1 MRTIRL
7 LTLVATFFVSGGTSI
22 YLATEPAQAQQV
34 PTLVDSLYPADIVDP
49 EATVNGCGSQGDDG
63 IDVPDSFLG
72 IVSFTPACDWH
83 DQCYGTKGLSQGYC
97 DRGMLAKS
105 LTACGPLGGCSTMA
119 VAYYAG
125 VSVFG
130 GQPYREGQQDA
141 CEREERRRGRGHGDP
156 HINTFDGETVSFQ
169 AAGVFRTVLQGGDT
183 LVQTR
188 TYPVSDHFSVFTG
201 VGIRLD
207 TQIVTIEINP
217 TLKTTAVFVDGM
229 AVTDTHFEVGDGVV
243 SIEALAGTTGSISV
257 WRRGGFQVDVVTYGT
272 SLDVSVH
279 VPESM
284 WGTVSGLFGN
294 ADGNPDND
302 VLDLNGEPF
311 PLVEILG
318 SDFFARFTDRAF
330 NDSLRVEPTNSW
342 FVDSHDYDYHAPDI
356 TKYPLPLPPALAEQY
371 AAALAT
377 CREAGVPET
386 ELSGCVFD
394 VVFGGDPAWANR
406 NVISATRSD
415 EIAHPHQHGQNI
427 INRPSTPA
435 GPITDNSALIFAI
448 ADQDLNAVRD
458 LIAAGYDV
466 NAESGGAFPLLM
478 AVASGNVDIA
488 TLLIRNGARIDSD
501 FDGIYTP
508 LAFAAGSG
516 SVEMVRLLLNEGADP
531 NGQVSSGDF
540 TSTTPLDAA
549 AINNAIDVM
558 RILLA
563 AGAATDRGTFGDP
576 LDQITVLLLTPE
588 AKELLGR

>member
-1 MRTIRL
+1 MRTLRVLAFISVL
-7 LTLVATFFVSGGTSI
+7 FASTGSSI
-22 YLATEPAQAQQV
+22 FLAPPAASATERPA
-34 PTLVDSLYPADIVDP
+34 LIDLLYPPDIVDK
-49 EATVNGCGSQGDDG
+49 EAPVNGCGSQGPDG
-63 IDVPDSFLG
+63 VDVPDSFLG

-83 DQCYGTKGLSQGYC
+83 DQCYGTKGLSRGYC
-97 DRGMLAKS
+97 DRGMLAKNLS
-105 LTACGPLGGCSTMA
+105 ACGPIGGCAQMA
-119 VAYYAG
+119 ISYFAG
-125 VSVFG
+125 LAIVG
-130 GQPYREGQQDA
+130 GQPYRDGQQEA

-188 TYPVSDHFSVFTG
+188 TYPVSDHFSVFSG

-284 WGTVSGLFGN
+284 WGTISGLFGN

-342 FVDSHDYDYHAPDI
+342 FVDSHDFDYHAPDI
-356 TKYPLPLPPALAEQY
+356 TKYPLPLPPTLAEQY

-377 CREAGVPET
+377 CRAAGAPES

-415 EIAHPHQHGQNI
+415 EIAHPHQHAHNVV
-427 INRPSTPA
+427 NRPSTPT
-435 GPITDNSALIFAI
+435 GPTSDNSALILAV
-448 ADQDLNAVRD
+448 ADEDLDSVRE
-458 LIAAGYDV
+458 LIAAGADV
-466 NAESGGAFPLLM
+466 NGESGGTYPLLI
-478 AVASGNVDIA
+478 AAGNGNVEIA
-488 TLLIRNGARIDSD
+488 TLLIRSGARIDADPNGVDS
-501 FDGIYTP
+501 P
-508 LAFAAGSG
+508 LLYAASSG
-516 SVEMVRLLLNEGADP
+516 SLDVVDLLIREGADP
-531 NGQVSSGDF
+531 NGGVRGGDF
-540 TSTTPLDAA
+540 VYTTPLDAA
-549 AINNAIDVM
+549 AVNNRLEVM
-558 RILLA
+558 RILLL
-563 AGAATDRGTFGDP
+563 AGAATDRGVFADP
-576 LDQITVLLLTPE
+576 LNPTALILLSAE